1 MLSRSRPYCFQR
13 TYEDVDSTMHIRV
26 YWFHLA
32 FWVILSIGSI
42 IHIRQYCFQHAYG
55 GIDSIMHI
63 RGYWFQQGALFQ
75 HTYEDID
82 STMPYLF
89 SFFLISHLAR
99 AALVLSRLRVRASA
113 PRLPGEIRGNIY
125 LVLQLKGLTI
135 L

>member
-1 MLSRSRPYCFQR
+1 
-13 TYEDVDSTMHIRV
+13 
-26 YWFHLA
+26 
-32 FWVILSIGSI
+32 
-42 IHIRQYCFQHAYG
+42 
-55 GIDSIMHI
+55 MHI

-113 PRLPGEIRGNIY
+113 TRIPGEIRGNIY
-125 LVLQLKGLTI
+125 LVL
-135 L
+135 